1 MGKSVAW
8 SIAVAEVL
16 SSGHFVGGRLPQLCR
31 RTGPAVRHSPGV
43 SLDQPVRSLSG
54 GNRQKVILARELGR
68 QPRVLVASQPV
79 RGLDIGAAEMVHA
92 QLMAAR
98 KAGAAVLLISADLDE
113 VLELADRVGI
123 LYSGRIVRE
132 FRPGELSPVEI
143 GHCMLGGGQAVKP
156 Q

>member
-1 MGKSVAW
+1 
-8 SIAVAEVL
+8 
-16 SSGHFVGGRLPQLCR
+16 
-31 RTGPAVRHSPGV
+31 
-43 SLDQPVRSLSG
+43 
-54 GNRQKVILARELGR
+54 
-68 QPRVLVASQPV
+68 
-79 RGLDIGAAEMVHA
+79 
-92 QLMAAR
+92 MAAR